1 MDKQEI
7 YDYLT
12 SLNVRYEVVEHGAVY
27 NMAEMAAADLPHA
40 EAIAKNL
47 FLRDDSRR
55 NYYLVSVKGEKR
67 VDLKAFRRNNGTR
80 RLTFADD
87 ADLKNIL
94 GLVPGS
100 VSPLGLLNDR
110 EHKVLLFL
118 DRDFMQAPSLIGIHP
133 NDNTAT
139 IYLQTDD
146 LVRIVEGSGTEV
158 RVTDVSVCE

>member
-1 MDKQEI
+1 MNKQEI
-7 YDYLT
+7 YDLLA
-12 SLNVRYEVVEHGAVY
+12 SRHINYEVVEHGAVY
-27 NMAEMAAADLPHA
+27 NMAEMAAVQLPHA
-40 EAIAKNL
+40 ETIAKNL
-47 FLRDDSRR
+47 FLRDENRK

-100 VSPLGLLNDR
+100 VSPLGLLNDAA
-110 EHKVLLFL
+110 HSVLLFL

-139 IYLQTDD
+139 IFLRTTD
-146 LVRIVEGSGTEV
+146 LVQLIESSGSEV
-158 RVTDVSVCE
+158 RLTDVSAM

>member
-12 SLNVRYEVVEHGAVY
+12 SRNIRYEVVEHGAVY
-27 NMAEMAAADLPHA
+27 NMAEMAAAGLPHA
-40 EAIAKNL
+40 EAVAKNL
-47 FLRDDSRR
+47 FLRDDNRK

-67 VDLKAFRRNNGTR
+67 VDLKEFRRNNGTR

-100 VSPLGLLNDR
+100 VSPLGILNDE

-139 IYLQTDD
+139 IYLQTAD
-146 LVRIVEGSGTEV
+146 LVRIVERSGNEV
-158 RVTDVSVCE
+158 RVTDVSST